1 MYYNADLLD
10 NIEDSKESDR
20 MSLGFIN
27 DITYGVEGE
36 SNKGNI
42 RKLKNMLKKAEDWR
56 AKHRA
61 KFERS
66 KYVLIH
72 FTRNYNKPTTAPI
85 QINKVTISALKEAC
99 YLGVILDQQLRFHL
113 HLQQA
118 IKQGIST
125 ALVL

>member
-10 NIEDSKESDR
+10 NIEDNKESDR
-20 MSLGFIN
+20 MSLGFIDN
-27 DITYGVEGE
+27 IAYGVEGE
-36 SNKGNI
+36 SDKGNI

-56 AKHRA
+56 SKHGA

-85 QINKVTISALKEAC
+85 QINEVTISASKEAC
-99 YLGVILDQQLRFHL
+99 YLGVIFDQQLRFHL

-118 IKQGIST
+118 IKRGIST